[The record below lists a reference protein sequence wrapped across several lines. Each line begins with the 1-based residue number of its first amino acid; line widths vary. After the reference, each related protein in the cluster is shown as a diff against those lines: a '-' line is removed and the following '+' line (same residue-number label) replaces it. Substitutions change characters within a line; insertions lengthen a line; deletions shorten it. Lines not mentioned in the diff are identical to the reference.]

1 MTSTEPISETYDVV
15 IVGGGP
21 VGLLTA
27 YQIARFGLSV
37 CVLEKYDKQTQDAFG
52 RAIALFPRTL
62 EQLDQLDLIEPM
74 LQKGFACRTSVTYKD
89 GVQQSVGAVYRES
102 TECTG
107 FEIEDG
113 VASPDAYPVKSFFT
127 NNKTQE
133 EIVLRSKYLVGADGG
148 RSFVRRHAGI
158 PFEGDTSEDKWIRI
172 DGIVETD
179 MPIKRAYGAIES
191 KTHGNV
197 LWAPLDHGATRIG
210 YAFTPE
216 IAAKYPGGVTE
227 EVAVKEAIESMR
239 PFNVKFTEVHWWTLY
254 TIGQRIAKDFSTKD
268 RIFLCG
274 DAAHTHSSGAAQ
286 GLNTGIHD
294 SVNLAWKLTSEIHGF
309 TRPEVLQ
316 TYATERRTAVEKLI
330 NYDKDIS
337 LLMTHKWPSWYT
349 GDRTAD
355 PYLVLGQIFEQAASF
370 NTGLGINYPA
380 NVLNQFPAATS
391 LKIEPG
397 NRAID
402 VDLTL
407 PGINRKVRFNEI
419 ARNLGKFW
427 IVLFAGKI
435 GSTKSSLLALR
446 TYLAEND
453 ELYSHQAMKWLTIS
467 CDAGCSPYETLGMP
481 PFGDTYYDI
490 DGLAHDKYGIDPSV
504 GGIMIIRPDGLVG
517 TGFLK
522 MPAPRPEIIDGVKT
536 FIPLENNP
544 DVLEILCENLQLSWD
559 LAFHDI
565 ISTSPEFLQECYFRP
580 CHALIVLADRPIY
593 RAARSAV
600 EPTISEYKGSGP
612 GEPVIW
618 MKQTIGHACGLMALL
633 HVVFNLEGGRY
644 VQPDTAMDALRQQA
658 ILLGPAERA
667 QLLYDSNFLEEA
679 HMDAASRGSSNVPSP
694 RDDNRHHFLAFVH
707 KDGKVWELNGG
718 MKGPLL
724 RGDLGEKEDLL
735 SERGME
741 LTVRDFLKAAEQTG
755 CDEMSIVAVT
765 GADAVAQ
772 QTE

>member
-1 MTSTEPISETYDVV
+1 MTATEPISETYDVV

-113 VASPDAYPVKSFFT
+113 VTSPDAYPVKSFFT

-133 EIVLRSKYLVGADGG
+133 EIVLRSKYVVGADGG

-254 TIGQRIAKDFSTKD
+254 TIGQRIARDFSTKD

-294 SVNLAWKLTSEIHGF
+294 SVNLAWKLANEIHGF

-419 ARNLGKFW
+419 ARNVGKFW
-427 IVLFAGKI
+427 IVVFAGKI
-435 GSTKSSLLALR
+435 KSTKPSLLALR
-446 TYLAEND
+446 TYLVEND
-453 ELYSHQAMKWLTIS
+453 ELYSHRAMKWLTIS
-467 CDAGCSPYETLGMP
+467 CDAGCSPYETLGMA

-517 TGFLK
+517 TGCAIEGSSVQNYLK
-522 MPAPRPEIIDGVKT
+522 T
-536 FIPLENNP
+536 
-544 DVLEILCENLQLSWD
+544 VLNLQL
-559 LAFHDI
+559 
-565 ISTSPEFLQECYFRP
+565 
-580 CHALIVLADRPIY
+580 
-593 RAARSAV
+593 
-600 EPTISEYKGSGP
+600 
-612 GEPVIW
+612 
-618 MKQTIGHACGLMALL
+618 
-633 HVVFNLEGGRY
+633 
-644 VQPDTAMDALRQQA
+644 
-658 ILLGPAERA
+658 
-667 QLLYDSNFLEEA
+667 
-679 HMDAASRGSSNVPSP
+679 
-694 RDDNRHHFLAFVH
+694 
-707 KDGKVWELNGG
+707 
-718 MKGPLL
+718 
-724 RGDLGEKEDLL
+724 KE
-735 SERGME
+735 
-741 LTVRDFLKAAEQTG
+741 
-755 CDEMSIVAVT
+755 
-765 GADAVAQ
+765 
-772 QTE
+772 